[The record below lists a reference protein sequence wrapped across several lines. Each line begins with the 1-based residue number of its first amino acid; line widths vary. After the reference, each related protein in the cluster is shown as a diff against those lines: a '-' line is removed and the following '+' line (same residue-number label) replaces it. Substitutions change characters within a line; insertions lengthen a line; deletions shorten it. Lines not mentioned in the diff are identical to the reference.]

1 MTRKLLAR
9 RKLEPT
15 WLSHPV
21 YVETYGPEVANI
33 AALAG
38 FAPDEAQQQIL
49 DLTFAIGP
57 DGKSAAFE
65 VDLIGPRQNF
75 KTGVIL
81 QMELGWLFV
90 TEERRIVHSAHELDT
105 TEEAFNDL
113 AALIEKTPALA
124 RHLAPTKSDR
134 PGISEGNGRWAIQLV
149 TGQKVK
155 YKARTKNAGRGL
167 SGDKVVLDE
176 GFALI
181 ASHMGA
187 LLPTLTARP
196 NPQVIVAS
204 SAGKLESAVLRDIR
218 DRGRA
223 GSSPR
228 QVYVEY
234 GDRRAWEG
242 CQDPKC
248 NHAKTAIGCAA
259 DDEDRWHEI
268 MPALGGRVQVETI
281 RAQRQAVPPEEY
293 LREFMV
299 WWDDPIG
306 EDEEPA
312 AINARRWGKLFNP
325 KAKKPDGEVVLA
337 VDVNPKRTRAA
348 IGMAGEGRKGRTL
361 VMAKTGDGTGWLVQE
376 LKRLI
381 RKNDDVAELV
391 LTPGQAAALM
401 PEILAADLGV
411 EVTLLTSSEAGQAC
425 ASMQEAV
432 KRKLLEH
439 AGQKDLDDAVAAAR
453 VRTVNEVQLFDR
465 KNFEDEISP
474 VVAVSAAAWRY
485 SKVVAD
491 GAFNIW

>member
-1 MTRKLLAR
+1 MPTTSLAR
-9 RKLEPT
+9 RRVEPT
-15 WLSHPV
+15 WLNHPV
-21 YVETYGPEVANI
+21 YVTTSGPAVADLC
-33 AALAG
+33 ARAG
-38 FAPDEAQQQIL
+38 FAPDAAQEQIL

-57 DGKSAAFE
+57 NGKSAAFE
-65 VDLIGPRQNF
+65 IDLIGPRQNF

-90 TEERRIVHSAHELDT
+90 TGERRIVHSAHELDT

-113 AALIEKTPALA
+113 AKLIEDAPFLS
-124 RHLAPTKSDR
+124 RHLAPTKSNR
-134 PGISEGNGRWAIQLV
+134 PGISEGNGRWAISLIS
-149 TGQKVK
+149 GQKVK
-155 YKARTKNAGRGL
+155 YKARTANAGRGL

-196 NPQVIVAS
+196 DPQVVVAS

-223 GSSPR
+223 GTSPR
-228 QVYVEY
+228 QAYVEY

-242 CQDPKC
+242 CADAKC
-248 NHAKTAIGCAA
+248 AHAKTAAGCAA
-259 DDEDRWHEI
+259 DDEDRWVEI

-281 RAQRQAVPPEEY
+281 RAQRQAVPPEEFI
-293 LREFMV
+293 REFMV
-299 WWDDPIG
+299 WWDDPDS
-306 EDEEPA
+306 EDEEPV
-312 AINARRWGKLFNP
+312 AINTRRWGKLVNP
-325 KAKKPDGEVVLA
+325 KARKPDGEVVLSL
-337 VDVNPKRTRAA
+337 DVNPKRTRYA
-348 IGMAGEGRKGRTL
+348 IGLAGEGRKGRTL
-361 VMAKTGDGTGWLVQE
+361 VMVKTGNGTAPVVQE

-391 LTPGQAAALM
+391 LTPGQAASLM
-401 PEILAADLGV
+401 PELIKAELGV
-411 EVTLLTSSEAGQAC
+411 EITLLTAAEAGQAC

-439 AGQKDLDDAVAAAR
+439 AGQQELDDAVAAAR

-474 VVAVSAAAWRY
+474 VVAVSAAQWRY

-491 GAFNIW
+491 GAFNVW

>member
-9 RKLEPT
+9 RKVEPT
-15 WLSHPV
+15 WLNHPV
-21 YVETYGPEVANI
+21 YVETFGPEVADI

-38 FAPDEAQQQIL
+38 FAPDEAQTQIL

-57 DGKSAAFE
+57 NGKSAAFE
-65 VDLIGPRQNF
+65 IDLIGPRQNF

-113 AALIEKTPALA
+113 AKLIEDTPSLS
-124 RHLAPTKSDR
+124 RHLAPTR
-134 PGISEGNGRWAIQLV
+134 GERQGISEGNGRWAILLA

-181 ASHMGA
+181 PSHMGA
-187 LLPTLTARP
+187 LLPTLSARP
-196 NPQVIVAS
+196 NPQVVVAS
-204 SAGKLESAVLRDIR
+204 SACKLESAVLRDIR

-228 QVYVEY
+228 QAYVEY
-234 GDRRAWEG
+234 GDRRAWTG

-248 NHAKTAIGCAA
+248 THAKTAVGCAA
-259 DDEDRWHEI
+259 DDEARWAEI
-268 MPALGGRVQVETI
+268 MPALGGRVSVETI
-281 RAQRQAVPPEEY
+281 RAQRQAVPPEEFI
-293 LREFMV
+293 REFMV
-299 WWDDPIG
+299 WHDDPIG

-312 AINARRWGKLFNP
+312 AINTRRWGKLVNP

-337 VDVNPKRTRAA
+337 VDVNPARTLAS
-348 IGMAGEGRKGRTL
+348 IGLAGEGRKGRTL
-361 VMAKTGDGTGWLVQE
+361 VMVKTVAGTAGVVPE
-376 LKRLI
+376 LRRLLK
-381 RKNDDVAELV
+381 KNDDVAEIV

-401 PEILAADLGV
+401 PELLKADLGV
-411 EVTLLTSSEAGQAC
+411 EISLLTSSELGQAC
-425 ASMQEAV
+425 AATQEAV

-439 AGQKDLDDAVAAAR
+439 TGQKALDDAVAAAR

-465 KNFEDEISP
+465 KNFDDEISP
-474 VVAVSAAAWRY
+474 VVAISAAAWRY